1 MMEKLF
7 KVVPIDKYLCK
18 EWLLKKH
25 YAKRIPS
32 INYSFGL
39 YESNSGKMIG
49 CCTYGIPASNN
60 ALLLCG
66 EKNKKYAIELNRLIK
81 NDGLPKNT
89 QSWFVAKTFTF
100 LPKPMII
107 LSYSDC
113 NNGHNGYTYQ
123 ALNFLYTGE
132 GGATAEY
139 VFRDKQYT
147 SRHINKEWIEKRG
160 GLWDNE
166 LTIKQNFKNLGG
178 KILPQKPKHRYVLF
192 LGSKTQKKKF
202 KKLLKW
208 DVLKYPKKENT
219 NYDTS
224 FQTNSQLQLF
234 LNEKNK

>member
-1 MMEKLF
+1 MSFNETY
-7 KVVPIDKYLCK
+7 KVKSIKKELCK

-32 INYSFGL
+32 ISYSFGL
-39 YESNSGKMIG
+39 YELKSGKMLG

-66 EKNKKYAIELNRLIK
+66 EENKKYAIELNRLIK

-89 QSWFVAKTFTF
+89 QSWFVAQTFKK

-123 ALNFLYTGE
+123 ALNFLYTGQ

-139 VFRDKQYT
+139 VFRGKQYT
-147 SRHINKEWIEKRG
+147 SRHLNKEWIEKRG
-160 GLWDNE
+160 GVWNDK
-166 LTIKQNFKNLGG
+166 LTTNANFLELGG
-178 KILPQKPKHRYVLF
+178 EVIPQLPKNRYVIF
-192 LGSKTQKKKF
+192 LGNKNDKRRF

-208 DVLKYPKKENT
+208 DVLPYPKNENT

-224 FQTNSQLQLF
+224 HNTSTQFRLLM
-234 LNEKNK
+234 

>member
-1 MMEKLF
+1 MNFNQIF
-7 KVVPIDKYLCK
+7 KVKTIKKELCK

-39 YESNSGKMIG
+39 FDLLSGEMIG

-66 EKNKKYAIELNRLIK
+66 EENKKYAIELNRLIK

-89 QSWFVAKTFTF
+89 QSWFVSQTFKL
-100 LPKPMII
+100 LPKPLII
-107 LSYSDC
+107 LSYSDS

-132 GGATAEY
+132 GGSCYEY
-139 VFRDKQYT
+139 KYKGKQYT
-147 SRHINKEWIEKRG
+147 SRHLNKYWIEKRG
-160 GLWDNE
+160 GIWNE
-166 LTIKQNFKNLGG
+166 EQTINKNFENFGGLIIPQLPKN
-178 KILPQKPKHRYVLF
+178 RYVLF
-192 LGSKTQKKKF
+192 LGNKREKKKF

-208 DVLKYPKKENT
+208 KVLNYPKKQNKYYNT
-219 NYDTS
+219 DYKTTT
-224 FQTNSQLQLF
+224 QIELF
-234 LNEKNK
+234 

>member
-1 MMEKLF
+1 VSIFYKY
-7 KVVPIDKYLCK
+7 KVESIKKDLCK

-32 INYSFGL
+32 ISYSFGL
-39 YESNSGKMIG
+39 YDLSNGVMIG
-49 CCTYGIPASNN
+49 CCTYGIPPQNN

-66 EKNKKYAIELNRLIK
+66 EENKKHAIELNRLIK

-89 QSWFVAKTFTF
+89 QSWFVAQTFKL

-132 GGATAEY
+132 GGSANEY
-139 VFRDKQYT
+139 FFRKRQYT
-147 SRHINKEWIEKRG
+147 QRHLNKEWIEKRG
-160 GLWDNE
+160 GKWCDD
-166 LTIKQNFKNLGG
+166 LTINENFLKLGG
-178 KILPQKPKHRYVLF
+178 EIIPQKPKHRYVIF
-192 LGSKTQKKKF
+192 LGNKSQKKKF

-208 DVLKYPKKENT
+208 NILPYPKKKNT
-219 NYDTS
+219 KYDTS
-224 FQTNSQLQLF
+224 YKTSSQLNMF
-234 LNEKNK
+234 L

>member
-1 MMEKLF
+1 MKFYLKY
-7 KVVPIDKYLCK
+7 KVKSIKKELCK

-39 YESNSGKMIG
+39 FEKETNILIG

-66 EKNKKYAIELNRLIK
+66 EENKKHAIELNRLIK

-89 QSWFVAKTFTF
+89 QSWFVAQTFKL
-100 LPKPMII
+100 LPKPLII

-123 ALNFLYTGE
+123 ALNFLYTGQ
-132 GGATAEY
+132 GGSTAEY
-139 VFRDKQYT
+139 VYNGKQYT

-160 GLWDNE
+160 GIWNKE
-166 LTIKQNFKNLGG
+166 ETINKNFENLGG
-178 KILPQKPKHRYVLF
+178 QVIPQLPKNRYVIF
-192 LGSKTQKKKF
+192 LGNKREKKQF
-202 KKLLKW
+202 KRKLKW
-208 DVLKYPKKENT
+208 QTIDYPKKQNT
-219 NYDTS
+219 NYNTDY
-224 FQTNSQLQLF
+224 QTITQTELF
-234 LNEKNK
+234 

>member
-1 MMEKLF
+1 MTLNKIYNVKSIKKE
-7 KVVPIDKYLCK
+7 LCK

-32 INYSFGL
+32 INYAFGL
-39 YESNSGKMIG
+39 YDIKTGSMLG

-66 EKNKKYAIELNRLIK
+66 EENKKYAIELNRLIK

-89 QSWFVAKTFTF
+89 QSWFVAQTFKK

-123 ALNFLYTGE
+123 ALNFLYTGQ

-139 VFRDKQYT
+139 VFRGKQYT
-147 SRHINKEWIEKRG
+147 SRHLNREWIEKRG
-160 GLWDNE
+160 GKWSNE
-166 LTIKQNFKNLGG
+166 LTINQNFLNLGG
-178 KILPQKPKHRYVLF
+178 KVIPQLPKNRYVIF
-192 LGSKTQKKKF
+192 LGKKNDKKKF

-208 DVLKYPKKENT
+208 NVLPYPKNENT
-219 NYDTS
+219 NYNTDYKTIT
-224 FQTNSQLQLF
+224 QTELF
-234 LNEKNK
+234 

>member
-1 MMEKLF
+1 MSIKEKY
-7 KVVPIDKYLCK
+7 KVKPIDKYLCK
-18 EWLLKKH
+18 EWLLYKH

-39 YESNSGKMIG
+39 YDLTNGIMIG

-66 EKNKKYAIELNRLIK
+66 EENKKFAIELNRLIK
-81 NDGLPKNT
+81 NDGLPKNL
-89 QSWFVAKTFTF
+89 QSWFVSQTFKL

-113 NNGHNGYTYQ
+113 KNGHNGYTYQ

-132 GGATAEY
+132 GGSTQEY
-139 VFRDKQYT
+139 VFKKKQYT
-147 SRHINKEWIEKRG
+147 SRHLNKKWIQNKGGEWNDD
-160 GLWDNE
+160 LSFNE
-166 LTIKQNFKNLGG
+166 NFLKLGG
-178 KILPQKPKHRYVLF
+178 EIIPQEPKHRYVIF
-192 LGSKTQKKKF
+192 LGSKSQKKKF

-208 DVLKYPKKENT
+208 NILPYPKKENT

-224 FQTNSQLQLF
+224 YQTITQTSLF
-234 LNEKNK
+234 